1 MKFDNT
7 LESCVENLERS
18 DSLMVKVVDSPMG
31 YGKTSYLINK
41 MKSDTNHKYIYIT
54 PFLDEV
60 KRIET
65 ECKDRKFVQPTTKNK
80 KGSKLEGLKQLIIKG
95 KNITSTHALFTMADE
110 ELIMLIKSNNYI
122 LVLDEVLDVVEQ
134 ASVTK
139 NDINTL
145 FQQNLMEVSNEENGL
160 IKWMDSN
167 YDGRYNDIKAMAE
180 ANTLYYVNNTL
191 LVWAMPVEVFK
202 SFDEVYVATYMFDCQ
217 LQKYYYDYFNV
228 EYKYYHV
235 IQNEETK
242 EYEMVE
248 TVDKDYDLDFRKKA
262 KELIN
267 IIDNKKLNA
276 IGDADNALSKSW
288 YSRKI
293 KEQGESTIKQLKNN
307 VLNYFQNICKSPSV
321 DNMWTCYKDYQ
332 GKIKGKGYSK
342 GWIPCNSRA
351 TNDYANKVN
360 LAYCINCY
368 MNPFYKAFFDVRN
381 IKVNE
386 NKYALSEL
394 LQWVWRSQIRQGKP
408 INLYIPSSRMRNLLK
423 EFLDV

>member
-1 MKFDNT
+1 MNMENT

-41 MKSDTNHKYIYIT
+41 MKNDTEHKYIYIT

-65 ECKDRKFVQPTTKNK
+65 ECKDRKFTQPTTKNK

-95 KNITSTHALFTMADE
+95 RNIASTHALFSMADE

-139 NDINTL
+139 NDISTL
-145 FQQNLMEVSNEENGL
+145 FQQNLIEVSNSENGL
-160 IKWMDSN
+160 VKWLVNQILLPCFDS
-167 YDGRYNDIKAMAE
+167 KAMAE
-180 ANTLYYVNNTL
+180 ANTLYFVNNTL
-191 LVWAMPVEVFK
+191 LVWAMPVEIFK
-202 SFDEVYVATYMFDCQ
+202 SFEEVYVATYMFDCQ
-217 LQKYYYDYFNV
+217 LQRYYYDYFNV

-248 TVDKDYDLDFRKKA
+248 TLDKDYDLDFRKKA
-262 KELIN
+262 KELIT
-267 IIDNKKLNA
+267 ILDNKKLNA
-276 IGDADNALSKSW
+276 VGDADNALSKSW
-288 YSRKI
+288 YDRKV
-293 KEQGESTIKQLKNN
+293 KESGEPTIKQLKNN
-307 VLNYFQNICKSPSV
+307 ILNYFQNICKSSSV
-321 DNMWTCYKDYQ
+321 DNMWTCFADYQ
-332 GKIKGKGYSK
+332 GKLKGKGYSK

-351 TNDYANKVN
+351 TNDYANKTS

-368 MNPFYKAFFDVRN
+368 MNPFYKAFFSVRN
-381 IKVNE
+381 IEVDEK
-386 NKYALSEL
+386 KYALSEL
-394 LQWVWRSQIRQGKP
+394 LQWIWRSQIRQGKP
-408 INLYIPSSRMRNLLK
+408 INLYIPSSRMRELLE
-423 EFLDV
+423 EFLNV